1 MEELNMWDVHKE
13 EYDMENRKIINT
25 FTNKTTGKG
34 SRIDYIWVTENIFNE
49 IIIAKIKDFSDIKTD
64 HRMLLIGFT
73 ENLITPKMPF
83 KKSINKRIIYEYSNT
98 EEKEKESFDNELIDC
113 ASFWDKNWS
122 IEEKWEF
129 YERSIRESG
138 RTLLR
143 KKWRQYQ
150 WHFRKLL
157 KKLNIEE
164 NYYFSENMF
173 LRKILIYKYIKEL
186 NEVYDIIFLKLSY
199 ESAKV
204 KEEKIKEAVERR
216 CEDLHSNQRR
226 MIDSV
231 MEKEIKKIVIDRLL
245 TEDKDGQDILVTD
258 EAEINKLTIEH
269 FKNFAGIQ
277 NHDVELPDFWK
288 NEYESKSNVEEN
300 IYQNVLD
307 PINDEE
313 WVELIKALPLHK
325 ASGPTT
331 MTYEDIKYAP
341 KEFNELFRNLID
353 DVFRTQEMPNDW
365 KIANIYPIPKPK
377 LWGHRLVN
385 TRPITLLEV
394 TRKTMMKILTK
405 RLSKVIKEK
414 RVLQGYQYAG
424 LPLNSTFEPLRIIN
438 EVINHANERNK
449 ELWLLAL
456 DMSKAYDRINIS
468 MLEKAMERIKF
479 PKKLQKILT
488 SLFLG
493 RKNRVFTQSGLT
505 ELYDMQCDLGYQIDG
520 KQIINHYENIERPL
534 AFNFPGLSYMD
545 DMNFISDCKDNL
557 EKILEIA
564 DSFYRMNDIKINKE
578 KSELLLRTKDRKID
592 LNEQKE
598 INIRFGNSKI
608 DIIPAERK
616 GSIRILGVWFNAFN
630 QKNHVLVKMKEEIKN
645 FYQSLLLKKRLTD
658 KQMVYIFNMLIVPRV
673 KYCTQ
678 LIVLTEKEC
687 DELIVP
693 FRKMFKNKLGLA
705 ITAPNAI
712 VHMKEIYNVKSFH
725 DNQLQAKITNF
736 VIQINDENELG
747 KIMEIRLFNLQE
759 MLMLTKNPLKE
770 LSFDDIVRFKKIF
783 PTLFRNIFLLEN
795 ISLAKKH
802 NFDFKVESVINNME
816 VKGGNLTIKEVL
828 KKDTYFNNFKLI
840 KKLNII
846 FLDQILTLDGRREEI
861 FPITT
866 NPLSDKFVGTF
877 DKIEQKVLYGK
888 VFKLDKEEAIILH
901 HTTVNDPEDFNI
913 VFKKCEGCI
922 LDDDTLT
929 KNRIKNIC
937 IFGAVPEKVYFLE
950 NQKRSMKR
958 VLTKNKSAII
968 PDISQHHFD
977 IKIRYEEFFRN
988 NPDRYLADDI
998 RTDEMRGCSMSS
1010 VKNIIEKIIL
1020 KEKFNN
1026 NLSVEKLMNIN
1037 DKIIKQDK
1045 KRVHIYVD
1053 GSVVNSEQ
1061 LRNANLGVSQK
1072 ALKEMIIS
1080 SYFNLAHVNI
1090 KGFFKLCYANSGTE
1104 NIAGI
1109 SGVCVYDENHLI
1121 LDEIYVSV
1129 ENWITPAKT
1138 ETLAF
1143 LIALIVCHRCD
1154 NVIIY
1159 TDCESV
1165 YNRYNILCQTN
1176 DFTNARKIFKEQ
1188 SNIYLWALIRII
1200 IKENFSFFPTI
1211 IKVKA
1216 HADNVYHNELDKR
1229 IKERFNDLNSTY
1241 LINLK
1246 YEELSQIKYSIMC
1259 NNVNIE
1265 TQLRRFIRHYTETIN
1280 LEKFI
1285 FLNRNVKYDKLSI
1298 DWAVT
1303 FEYLKEKEK
1312 ALTTSF
1318 WTSKKRRKKIQRI
1331 IEEIPT
1337 IEQCKKSN
1345 FDIYKNW
1352 KCVRCGRKRETFHHV
1367 WLCNSENKKMKKI
1380 IKDAFD
1386 LMVNEIKSIDKY
1398 TLDEGNFYD
1407 YVWNETFS
1415 KLFYSKTQFTF
1426 IDIIKGIFPL
1436 GLTEYLTLKV
1446 KMNLKDRNTI
1456 SVLFLDFIYDET
1468 KLIWYERCNRQI
1480 EKEKKLRINRKR
1492 KFMRNKSIN
1501 GRLEDRR
1508 LPIRNPK
1515 IKAEG
1520 LLRGIYFNQ
1529 KTLDFIIHVILIIS
1543 Y

>member
-1 MEELNMWDVHKE
+1 MVVDFSFKKNKKLRIILVYNKSGTRKVEEKIETNERIIKLIKEAKTKKMEIICLGDFNLEYKKYDEKVKNNKYCYKSLKIFGKMEELNMWDVHKE

-129 YERSIRESG
+129 YERSIREVKEKYIKKNEITIKNNNIIDEYKQQDLYKKLRYIIFLRKKLKKKSG

-505 ELYDMQCDLGYQIDG
+505 ELYDMQCGID
-520 KQIINHYENIERPL
+520 
-534 AFNFPGLSYMD
+534 
-545 DMNFISDCKDNL
+545 
-557 EKILEIA
+557 
-564 DSFYRMNDIKINKE
+564 
-578 KSELLLRTKDRKID
+578 
-592 LNEQKE
+592 
-598 INIRFGNSKI
+598 
-608 DIIPAERK
+608 
-616 GSIRILGVWFNAFN
+616 
-630 QKNHVLVKMKEEIKN
+630 
-645 FYQSLLLKKRLTD
+645 
-658 KQMVYIFNMLIVPRV
+658 
-673 KYCTQ
+673 
-678 LIVLTEKEC
+678 
-687 DELIVP
+687 
-693 FRKMFKNKLGLA
+693 
-705 ITAPNAI
+705 
-712 VHMKEIYNVKSFH
+712 
-725 DNQLQAKITNF
+725 
-736 VIQINDENELG
+736 
-747 KIMEIRLFNLQE
+747 
-759 MLMLTKNPLKE
+759 
-770 LSFDDIVRFKKIF
+770 
-783 PTLFRNIFLLEN
+783 
-795 ISLAKKH
+795 
-802 NFDFKVESVINNME
+802 
-816 VKGGNLTIKEVL
+816 
-828 KKDTYFNNFKLI
+828 
-840 KKLNII
+840 
-846 FLDQILTLDGRREEI
+846 
-861 FPITT
+861 
-866 NPLSDKFVGTF
+866 
-877 DKIEQKVLYGK
+877 
-888 VFKLDKEEAIILH
+888 
-901 HTTVNDPEDFNI
+901 
-913 VFKKCEGCI
+913 
-922 LDDDTLT
+922 
-929 KNRIKNIC
+929 
-937 IFGAVPEKVYFLE
+937 
-950 NQKRSMKR
+950 
-958 VLTKNKSAII
+958 
-968 PDISQHHFD
+968 
-977 IKIRYEEFFRN
+977 
-988 NPDRYLADDI
+988 
-998 RTDEMRGCSMSS
+998 
-1010 VKNIIEKIIL
+1010 
-1020 KEKFNN
+1020 
-1026 NLSVEKLMNIN
+1026 
-1037 DKIIKQDK
+1037 
-1045 KRVHIYVD
+1045 
-1053 GSVVNSEQ
+1053 
-1061 LRNANLGVSQK
+1061 
-1072 ALKEMIIS
+1072 
-1080 SYFNLAHVNI
+1080 
-1090 KGFFKLCYANSGTE
+1090 
-1104 NIAGI
+1104 
-1109 SGVCVYDENHLI
+1109 
-1121 LDEIYVSV
+1121 
-1129 ENWITPAKT
+1129 
-1138 ETLAF
+1138 
-1143 LIALIVCHRCD
+1143 
-1154 NVIIY
+1154 
-1159 TDCESV
+1159 
-1165 YNRYNILCQTN
+1165 
-1176 DFTNARKIFKEQ
+1176 
-1188 SNIYLWALIRII
+1188 
-1200 IKENFSFFPTI
+1200 
-1211 IKVKA
+1211 
-1216 HADNVYHNELDKR
+1216 
-1229 IKERFNDLNSTY
+1229 
-1241 LINLK
+1241 
-1246 YEELSQIKYSIMC
+1246 
-1259 NNVNIE
+1259 
-1265 TQLRRFIRHYTETIN
+1265 
-1280 LEKFI
+1280 
-1285 FLNRNVKYDKLSI
+1285 
-1298 DWAVT
+1298 
-1303 FEYLKEKEK
+1303 
-1312 ALTTSF
+1312 
-1318 WTSKKRRKKIQRI
+1318 
-1331 IEEIPT
+1331 
-1337 IEQCKKSN
+1337 
-1345 FDIYKNW
+1345 
-1352 KCVRCGRKRETFHHV
+1352 
-1367 WLCNSENKKMKKI
+1367 
-1380 IKDAFD
+1380 
-1386 LMVNEIKSIDKY
+1386 
-1398 TLDEGNFYD
+1398 
-1407 YVWNETFS
+1407 
-1415 KLFYSKTQFTF
+1415 
-1426 IDIIKGIFPL
+1426 
-1436 GLTEYLTLKV
+1436 
-1446 KMNLKDRNTI
+1446 
-1456 SVLFLDFIYDET
+1456 
-1468 KLIWYERCNRQI
+1468 
-1480 EKEKKLRINRKR
+1480 
-1492 KFMRNKSIN
+1492 
-1501 GRLEDRR
+1501 
-1508 LPIRNPK
+1508 
-1515 IKAEG
+1515 
-1520 LLRGIYFNQ
+1520 
-1529 KTLDFIIHVILIIS
+1529 
-1543 Y
+1543 